1 MEMGP
6 GNEAG
11 LTVDH
16 AARASFAATRPTG
29 LAVRID
35 DTPLPPRVMAAIL
48 AHRIECEIDVCD
60 LFDAQLRG
68 NCPPL
73 VDARLPRAYRA
84 AHIAGAI
91 SLPAAAVTEAL
102 AKALPHGP
110 FIAVY
115 GSDAHRLDAVRT
127 AQALSALGYKVK
139 LVNGGFAAWM
149 AEGFPVKRERDRT
162 IAAL

>member
-1 MEMGP
+1 MKMGP

-11 LTVDH
+11 LTVGNT
-16 AARASFAATRPTG
+16 AGATFAATRPAG
-29 LAVRID
+29 LAARID

-48 AHRIECEIDVCD
+48 AHRIAFEIDVCD

-73 VDARLPRAYRA
+73 VDARLPRAFRT
-84 AHIAGAI
+84 AHIDGAI
-91 SLPAAAVTEAL
+91 SLHAAEVTEAT
-102 AKALPHGP
+102 AKALPRGP
-110 FIAVY
+110 YIAVY

-127 AQALSALGYKVK
+127 AHRLTELGYKVK
-139 LVNGGFAAWM
+139 LVSGGFKAWL
-149 AEGFPVKRERDRT
+149 AEGFPVEVEPTRL